1 MPLESIAINNF
12 EKNAIDDP
20 LLKTRLEQLY
30 DSSPDFDNGETAIK
44 VFEKWFGNGAKLYVG
59 MFNARPIA
67 ALLVTDDGIDGQ
79 RRLQNIVVHTANR
92 GRGIAAKLIK
102 QVTDLE
108 RKQGILNFV
117 GNDVVIQLIL
127 NRYELG

>member
-44 VFEKWFGNGAKLYVG
+44 VFEKWFGKGAKLS
-59 MFNARPIA
+59 
-67 ALLVTDDGIDGQ
+67 
-79 RRLQNIVVHTANR
+79 
-92 GRGIAAKLIK
+92 
-102 QVTDLE
+102 
-108 RKQGILNFV
+108 NFRV
-117 GNDVVIQLIL
+117 
-127 NRYELG
+127 RM

>member
-1 MPLESIAINNF
+1 MPLESIAITHFDNNR
-12 EKNAIDDP
+12 IDDP

-30 DSSPDFDNGETAIK
+30 ATSPDFASGDGALAVIQK
-44 VFEKWFGNGAKLYVG
+44 YFGKGGKLYVG
-59 MFNARPIA
+59 MFNDRPIA

-92 GRGIAAKLIK
+92 GRGIAAKLVK

-108 RKQGILNFV
+108 RKQGIHHFV
-117 GNDVVIQLIL
+117 GNDSVIQRIL